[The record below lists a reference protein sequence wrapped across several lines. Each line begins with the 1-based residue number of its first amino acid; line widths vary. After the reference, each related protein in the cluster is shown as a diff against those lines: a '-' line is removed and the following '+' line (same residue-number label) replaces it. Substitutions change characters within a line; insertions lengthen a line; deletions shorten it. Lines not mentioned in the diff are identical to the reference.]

1 MRGLQRRIIAGR
13 GSLSRT
19 EQAAQARRERAL
31 AHLERLR
38 GRTDAPRAPR
48 LKAAGAAAALLAAS
62 VAAGALFGPSL
73 VTGATRSLEAIH
85 VRGLERLSGDEIAAA
100 SGLARGARP
109 SEVDPDAVVESLE
122 AHPWVE
128 SARAVHLSTA
138 TLLVEVRERVPL
150 AVAAAGKDAALFF
163 VDATGTPFAPVEAST
178 SEGLPHLVPAAAVD
192 PNEPSDALAAGVAL
206 AQQLPA
212 FGLAIPAQV
221 QIPAKEDAEGF
232 VLHLAGLSA
241 RVVLGRDDLDE
252 RLAGLVRLIAANL
265 NEVAEAASVDLRFA
279 GQAVLRK
286 ALAPKERAQVAAKRG
301 RATPSN
307 SRPSG

>member
-19 EQAAQARRERAL
+19 ERAAQARRERAL
-31 AHLERLR
+31 AHLERVR
-38 GRTDAPRAPR
+38 ERTDAPRTPR
-48 LKAAGAAAALLAAS
+48 FSAAGAVAGLLAAS
-62 VAAGALFGPSL
+62 MAAGALFGPSL

-85 VRGLERLSGDEIAAA
+85 VLGLERLSGDEIAAA
-100 SGLARGARP
+100 SGLARGAAP
-109 SEVDPDAVVESLE
+109 SDVDPEAVVESLE

-128 SARAVHLSTA
+128 SARAVRLSAA

-150 AVAAAGKDAALFF
+150 AVVETGKDAALFF
-163 VDATGTPFAPVEAST
+163 VDATGMPFAPVEASA
-178 SEGLPHLVPAAAVD
+178 SEGMPRLVPAAAVD

-206 AQQLPA
+206 AQRLPT
-212 FGLAIPAQV
+212 FGLAVPAQV
-221 QIPAKEDAEGF
+221 RIPAKEDAEGF
-232 VLHLAGLSA
+232 VLQLAGLSA
-241 RVVLGRDDLDE
+241 RVVIGREDLDE
-252 RLAGLVRLIAANL
+252 QLAGLVRLLAANL
-265 NEVAEAASVDLRFA
+265 SEVAEAASVDLRFA

-286 ALAPKERAQVAAKRG
+286 TPAPKGRAQATAKRG